1 MSSLKERINN
11 SLKNKNKK
19 LSKSQLK
26 AISQFQIDDRYT
38 QTIVISDQV
47 EFRFEKVRTINASDN
62 SVYDGVN
69 IRQYISRKPGGK
81 RDKPSKGLIVP
92 DANWHEFL
100 QGAVEFHKAVYGK
113 ESVEYDDEEED
124 ETEPA
129 SAPFPL
135 VKKQP
140 SPDEL
145 RKMSVARK
153 SAEEVNWADVEKIG
167 KSRRR

>member
-47 EFRFEKVRTINASDN
+47 EFRFEKVRTINASDS

-92 DANWHEFL
+92 DRNWHEFL
-100 QGAVEFHKAVYGK
+100 QGAAEFHKAVYGR

-124 ETEPA
+124 EPEPA
-129 SAPFPL
+129 PPL
-135 VKKQP
+135 PVKKQF

-145 RKMSVARK
+145 RKMSIARK
-153 SAEEVNWADVEKIG
+153 SVEEVNWADVEKIG
-167 KSRRR
+167 KSWRR